1 MTNGKEKT
9 GLILALDLDDT
20 HSALKFLD
28 SWGANIQFVKI
39 GPGLFSRGGIPFITR
54 LREGGWEI
62 FLDIKLHDI
71 PNTVAAA
78 IKALSAENI
87 WAATLHTSGGSA
99 MMSAAADIRDDK
111 RPLLFG
117 VTVLT
122 SHDSKTWEEV
132 NPGCSMERALLKRAE
147 SAMSSHM
154 DGIVCSPRELP
165 MFGQRDFESLL
176 KIVPGVRPVDY
187 VMNDDQ
193 KRIATPA
200 DAARGGADFVV
211 VGRPITQA
219 ADPGEVI
226 DAILEELKQ

>member
-87 WAATLHTSGGSA
+87 WAITLHTSGGSA

-219 ADPGEVI
+219 AAPGEVI

>member
-1 MTNGKEKT
+1 
-9 GLILALDLDDT
+9 
-20 HSALKFLD
+20 
-28 SWGANIQFVKI
+28 
-39 GPGLFSRGGIPFITR
+39 

-87 WAATLHTSGGSA
+87 WAVTLHTSGGSA

-132 NPGCSMERALLKRAE
+132 NPGCSMESALLKRAE

-193 KRIATPA
+193 KRTATPA

-226 DAILEELKQ
+226 DVILEELKQ

>member
-87 WAATLHTSGGSA
+87 WAITLHTSGGSA

-211 VGRPITQA
+211 VGRPITRA
-219 ADPGEVI
+219 VNPGEVI